1 MAIKYLGSAAGIG
14 APKLRGFFAG
24 WPNPPSP
31 AVHLKLLKNSDLVEL
46 AVDDRSGRVVG
57 FVTAI
62 TDKVLCA
69 YIPFLEVLPEYQGR
83 GIGARLVK
91 RMLRRLKNTYMVDLV
106 CDPSLQKFYRGFEM
120 FPSSAM
126 IRRNYR
132 AQSGEKLK
140 S

>member
-1 MAIKYLGSAAGIG
+1 MAIKYLNSAAGIG
-14 APKLRGFFAG
+14 ASDLRGFFVG

-46 AVDDRSGRVVG
+46 AVDGRSGRVVG

-91 RMLRRLKNTYMVDLV
+91 RMLRRLKGTYMVDLV
-106 CDPSLQKFYRGFEM
+106 CDPSLQKFYKNFEM

-126 IRRNYR
+126 IKRNCR
-132 AQSGEKLK
+132 AQSGAK
-140 S
+140 